1 MARLFFSIK
10 AFAAFYRLAHN
21 VSKINLTLFESIY
34 ILKKIKSKY
43 SFNLFRFMAIKNSLT
58 WWYHRKIKRNEVK
71 AEKLKKDK
79 VSLLEKVME
88 TETYKVAKEILDKY
102 GSEMPGQ
109 ARMNAVR
116 CPESFLFTIAF
127 WLSNLKYYRRSH
139 SFHCFPVTQPWKFKK
154 VFFAL
159 VQM

>member
-1 MARLFFSIK
+1 M
-10 AFAAFYRLAHN
+10 
-21 VSKINLTLFESIY
+21 T
-34 ILKKIKSKY
+34 
-43 SFNLFRFMAIKNSLT
+43 IKNSLT

-109 ARMNAVR
+109 ARMNAVH
-116 CPESFLFTIAF
+116 CPESF
-127 WLSNLKYYRRSH
+127 
-139 SFHCFPVTQPWKFKK
+139 
-154 VFFAL
+154 
-159 VQM
+159 